1 MRSSKRGRE
10 ARMVRLIELELYS
23 VAEAARLLGISAR
36 KARRWLEGYEVAGT
50 SYPPV
55 VREDP
60 TGSDIVSW
68 GEFVELGY
76 LREYRNKGVPLQQ
89 LRPVIDKLR
98 ERYGT
103 PYPLA
108 NHKPFVGPGRKL
120 VMEVERKLGIDERL
134 YMVVDTEQ
142 LLLSPQAE
150 AFL

>member
-1 MRSSKRGRE
+1 M
-10 ARMVRLIELELYS
+10 
-23 VAEAARLLGISAR
+23 
-36 KARRWLEGYEVAGT
+36 
-50 SYPPV
+50 

-120 VMEVERKLGIDERL
+120 VMEVERKLGFIGWTFWPASSSGVA
-134 YMVVDTEQ
+134 VVKG
-142 LLLSPQAE
+142 LA
-150 AFL
+150 